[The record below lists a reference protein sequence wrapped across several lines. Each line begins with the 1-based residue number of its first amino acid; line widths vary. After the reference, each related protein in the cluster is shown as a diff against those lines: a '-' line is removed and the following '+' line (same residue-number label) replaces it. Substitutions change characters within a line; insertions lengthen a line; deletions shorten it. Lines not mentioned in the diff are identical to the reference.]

1 MKTEALLHFED
12 TWGAKSFR
20 NEVRK
25 KDNPGSKSIYKPILN
40 KLSSGHNKNIQ
51 FWIVLARKESKCRV
65 FYVR

>member
-40 KLSSGHNKNIQ
+40 KSSSGHNKNIQ
-51 FWIVLARKESKCRV
+51 FWIVLARKEAKCRA

>member
-40 KLSSGHNKNIQ
+40 KLGSAHRIKTFSPG
-51 FWIVLARKESKCRV
+51 
-65 FYVR
+65 